1 MTFLSVSLCAASS
14 ACEKRLSGR
23 SSRAIVDSFVINH
36 NNENYY
42 HFGRDARSSRSN
54 VTGSHRDS
62 SHSPLIAAFI
72 KHYEELVNHVRH
84 RFGDRAFACDVVQ
97 DVGVQL
103 LQRPPGEPVHTPL
116 AFLRHLSIHRAID
129 RWRGDELHASRMEP
143 AGVDVPDLRSDDI
156 DGEQALSYRQTVQ
169 ELERAINALPARC
182 REVFILHKLHD
193 LSQEE
198 VAAQLRISR
207 NMVAKHMARA
217 MTDLTPILQNTLH
230 TKTAN
235 ADAA

>member
-1 MTFLSVSLCAASS
+1 
-14 ACEKRLSGR
+14 
-23 SSRAIVDSFVINH
+23 
-36 NNENYY
+36 
-42 HFGRDARSSRSN
+42 
-54 VTGSHRDS
+54 
-62 SHSPLIAAFI
+62 LIATFV

-103 LQRPPGEPVHTPL
+103 LQRPPGEPIHTPL
-116 AFLRHLSIHRAID
+116 AFLRHLSVHRAID
-129 RWRGDELHASRMEP
+129 RWRGDEVHASHTESS
-143 AGVDVPDLRSDDI
+143 GTVVPDMRSDDI
-156 DGEQALSYRQTVQ
+156 DGEQALSYQQTVR
-169 ELERAINALPARC
+169 ELERIINELPERC

-217 MTDLTPILQNTLH
+217 MTALTPILQNTLH
-230 TKTAN
+230 T
-235 ADAA
+235 

>member
-1 MTFLSVSLCAASS
+1 MRRGDDPGIPV
-14 ACEKRLSGR
+14 
-23 SSRAIVDSFVINH
+23 VDSFVINS

-42 HFGRDARSSRSN
+42 RFGRDARSSRNN
-54 VTGSHRDS
+54 VTGLHRDS
-62 SHSPLIAAFI
+62 AHSPLIATFV

-103 LQRPPGEPVHTPL
+103 LQRPPGEPIHTPL
-116 AFLRHLSIHRAID
+116 AFLRHLSVHRAID
-129 RWRGDELHASRMEP
+129 RWRGDEVHASHTESS
-143 AGVDVPDLRSDDI
+143 GTVVPDMRSDDI
-156 DGEQALSYRQTVQ
+156 DGEQALSYQQTVR
-169 ELERAINALPARC
+169 ELERIINELPERC

-217 MTDLTPILQNTLH
+217 MTALTPILQNTLH
-230 TKTAN
+230 T
-235 ADAA
+235 

>member
-1 MTFLSVSLCAASS
+1 VT
-14 ACEKRLSGR
+14 R
-23 SSRAIVDSFVINH
+23 SP
-36 NNENYY
+36 
-42 HFGRDARSSRSN
+42 
-54 VTGSHRDS
+54 RDS

-143 AGVDVPDLRSDDI
+143 TGVDVPDLRSDDI

-169 ELERAINALPARC
+169 ELERAIDALPARC

-198 VAAQLRISR
+198 VAAQLHISR